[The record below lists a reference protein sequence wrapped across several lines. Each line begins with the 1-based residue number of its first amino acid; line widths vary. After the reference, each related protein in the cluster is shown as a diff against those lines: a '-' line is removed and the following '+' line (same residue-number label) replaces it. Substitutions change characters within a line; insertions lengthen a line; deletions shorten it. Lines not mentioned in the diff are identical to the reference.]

1 MKRNNLTTALIAGIA
16 GVAGIASVSTAVNLN
31 SDGVGQ
37 VLLYPYYT
45 VNGGNN
51 TLISVVNTTDNVK
64 AVKVRFLEGKNSRE
78 CLDFNLYLSPY
89 DVWTAALVPTT
100 STVGGHVGE
109 ESVKIITSDN
119 SCLAP
124 NTVMAGQEFLPYGYS
139 NPAPYDELGL
149 DMKRCTEGHFE
160 MIEMGNV
167 FNTASNGN
175 AASAV
180 THAASG
186 VPANC
191 SVVHNNWLGGAWAAN
206 PADGIDSVLDGSG
219 GLFGSAAIV
228 NVPAGT
234 EVSYNAD
241 AIQAYSTVPQHS
253 NPGDLFPNVAS
264 GNNITSNIFYNGV
277 VVTDTWS
284 SDEVQAVSAVY
295 MHDHIYGEFEITD
308 AFGADTEWVVTFPTK
323 IFYADPFYSLA
334 FLGLAPPVEPFTR
347 GLSYP
352 AAGGPPSGPACEPF
366 AMQRWDR
373 EEQQLGG
380 GVLLP
385 SPLPPG
391 EQGPVFCWETNVL
404 EFHDDN
410 DVFGDSLIL
419 GSQNNMFVRPG
430 FNNGWAEIAF
440 TQNTNDNVA
449 ARTYTGLPVTGFA
462 VQKYVNGTLGGGT
475 TLANYAGL
483 FAHRYSKN
491 IQ

>member
-16 GVAGIASVSTAVNLN
+16 GVAGIASVSTAVNIN
-31 SDGVGQ
+31 PDGIGQ
-37 VLLYPYYT
+37 ILLYPYYS
-45 VNGGNN
+45 VRGDNN
-51 TLISVVNTTDNVK
+51 TLISVVNTTNNVK

-89 DVWTAALVPTT
+89 DVWTAALVATT
-100 STVGGHVGE
+100 STEPGHAGE
-109 ESVKIITSDN
+109 DSVKLITSDN
-119 SCLAP
+119 SCLSP
-124 NTVMAGQEFLPYGYS
+124 NTIMAGQQFLPYGYS
-139 NPAPYDELGL
+139 APAPYDELGL

-167 FNTASNGN
+167 VNTATNGN

-180 THAASG
+180 THGASG
-186 VPANC
+186 VPADC
-191 SVVHNNWLGGAWAAN
+191 SVVHNNWLGGAWSALAT
-206 PADGIDSVLDGSG
+206 DGIVDPDGSG

-241 AIQAYSTVPQHS
+241 AIQSYSTVAQHR

-264 GNNITSNIFYNGV
+264 GNNLVSNVFYAATPGSI
-277 VVTDTWS
+277 VTDTWNS
-284 SDEVQAVSAVY
+284 SEVQAVSAVY

-308 AFGADTEWVVTFPTK
+308 DFGADTEWVVTFPTK
-323 IFYADPFYSLA
+323 TFYTDPFSTA
-334 FLGLAPPVEPFTR
+334 TTFGVGAPVEPFTR
-347 GLSYP
+347 GLSDPYN
-352 AAGGPPSGPACEPF
+352 GRPACESF

-385 SPLPPG
+385 SPRPPG
-391 EQGPVFCWETNVL
+391 ELGPVFCWETNVL
-404 EFHDDN
+404 EFHDEN
-410 DVFGDSLIL
+410 DVFDIDASLIL
-419 GSQNNMFVRPG
+419 SSSNNMFVRPG

-440 TQNTNDNVA
+440 AQSTNDNVA
-449 ARTYTGLPVTGFA
+449 GRTYTGLPVTGFA
-462 VQKYVNGTLGGGT
+462 VQKFVNGTLGGGT